1 MRLAC
6 CSVWPAMADSEAS
19 EPEVGDSKT
28 HPTAEDKK
36 GEKGNGQKRKG
47 GWISTPSEGFFRW
60 DRVPV
65 NERTEGIV
73 VVFGWML
80 SKPRHLVP
88 YQRVYGE
95 AGWDSLL
102 CHPHV
107 LNL

>member
-1 MRLAC
+1 
-6 CSVWPAMADSEAS
+6 MADSEAS
-19 EPEVGDSKT
+19 ESEVRDSET
-28 HPTAEDKK
+28 HPTAQDTK
-36 GEKGNGQKRKG
+36 GEEGERNLGNGQKLKG

-80 SKPRHLVP
+80 SKPRYLVP
-88 YQRVYGE
+88 YQQVYRE